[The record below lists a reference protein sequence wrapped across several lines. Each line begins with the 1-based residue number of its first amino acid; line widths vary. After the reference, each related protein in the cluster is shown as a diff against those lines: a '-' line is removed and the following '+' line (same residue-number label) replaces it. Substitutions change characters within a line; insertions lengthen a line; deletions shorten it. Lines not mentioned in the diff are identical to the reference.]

1 MNRKLKSFIIT
12 LFVYIFI
19 VIIFLF
25 VKIHLRPAPERIIA
39 ISLIEGTLEHKG
51 KGSRS
56 VVKANLG
63 IGEGEVPLPYPEG
76 KPALPLPRKP
86 VPPITSTETGNGKKP
101 YSIMGELSKRRL
113 IKFVKPAYP
122 AGKIEQTLVSLKIV
136 VDKDGNVIKINLI
149 KTGGDAFDRNAIES
163 VREWKFQ
170 PLPPNETKN
179 EIGVVNIYFLL
190 K

>member
-1 MNRKLKSFIIT
+1 MSRKLKSFIIT
-12 LFVYIFI
+12 LFIYIFI

-25 VKIHLRPAPERIIA
+25 AKIHLGPAPERIIA
-39 ISLIEGTLEHKG
+39 ISLMEGALEHKG

-56 VVKANLG
+56 VVEANLG

-76 KPALPLPRKP
+76 KPVLPLPKKP
-86 VPPITSTETGNGKKP
+86 VPPIASTETGSGKKP
-101 YSIMGELSKRRL
+101 YSIVGELSKRRL
-113 IKFVKPAYP
+113 IKFIKPVYP
-122 AGKIEQTLVSLKIV
+122 EGKIEQTMVSLKIV

-149 KTGGDAFDRNAIES
+149 KTGGDAFDKNAIES

-170 PLPPNETKN
+170 PLPPNEAKDET
-179 EIGVVNIYFLL
+179 GVVNIYFLL